1 MPETIAPPHLID
13 TNIAARVAKR
23 DDPQH
28 ALVVSALDRLI
39 AVGSDLCYVP
49 QNISS
54 YGQF

>member
-1 MPETIAPPHLID
+1 MSDPVAPPYLID

-28 ALVVSALDRLI
+28 ALVVSALDKLI
-39 AVGSDLCYVP
+39 ANGSDLCYVP
-49 QNISS
+49 RISSS